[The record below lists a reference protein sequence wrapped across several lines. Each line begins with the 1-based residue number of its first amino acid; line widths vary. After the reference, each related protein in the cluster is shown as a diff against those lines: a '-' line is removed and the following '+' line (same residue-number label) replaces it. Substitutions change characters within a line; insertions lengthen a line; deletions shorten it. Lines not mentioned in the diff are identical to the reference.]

1 MWRIGLSTERPPAL
15 YSGAVHT
22 LASRRR
28 VSLSD
33 LFSEACS
40 RIDITPEE
48 ALCCERTKDPLRLLI
63 TKDRHVDFELVD
75 DPENERLTL
84 GSILES

>member
-1 MWRIGLSTERPPAL
+1 MWRIGLATERPPAL

-33 LFSEACS
+33 LFSEAC
-40 RIDITPEE
+40 RRMDITPEE
-48 ALCCERTKDPLRLLI
+48 ALGCERTKDQLRLLI

>member
-1 MWRIGLSTERPPAL
+1 MWRIGLPRECPPAL
-15 YSGAVHT
+15 HSGAVHT

-33 LFSEACS
+33 LFADAC
-40 RIDITPEE
+40 RRMDITPEE
-48 ALCCERTKDPLRLLI
+48 ALGCERAKDQLRLMI
-63 TKDRHVDFELVD
+63 SKDRYVDFELVD